1 MYRGLEYH
9 LVHTYADSL
18 ELQFEKTRVLGG
30 ASMGTRRR
38 PLAETTPRSYS
49 QNPND
54 HLKLIAALN
63 ELDRDKR
70 ASSRRSSIFVGI
82 RV

>member
-9 LVHTYADSL
+9 LLHTYADSL
-18 ELQFEKTRVLGG
+18 ELRFEKTRVLGG

-49 QNPND
+49 QNLDD
-54 HLKLIAALN
+54 HLKCSLKLN
-63 ELDRDKR
+63 SELPTY
-70 ASSRRSSIFVGI
+70 
-82 RV
+82 

>member
-18 ELQFEKTRVLGG
+18 ELRFEKTRVLGG

-38 PLAETTPRSYS
+38 PLAEA
-49 QNPND
+49 D
-54 HLKLIAALN
+54 AE
-63 ELDRDKR
+63 ELFTEPERPP
-70 ASSRRSSIFVGI
+70 
-82 RV
+82 